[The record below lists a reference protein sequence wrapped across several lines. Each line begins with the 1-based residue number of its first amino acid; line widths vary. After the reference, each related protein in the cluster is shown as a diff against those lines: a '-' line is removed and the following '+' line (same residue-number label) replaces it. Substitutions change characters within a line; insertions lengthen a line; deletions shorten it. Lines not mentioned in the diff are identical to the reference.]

1 MRLIVFDLD
10 HTLLRANSSFRF
22 GRYLYEKNDFSF
34 WTLLAC
40 LTDYAR
46 HKWFGMSLEQLHHD
60 SFSRLFKGR
69 PEEEIRAH
77 AIQFL
82 SENLYSLVYEPVRRR
97 LKDAQDAGH
106 HVLLLSSSPDFL
118 VGEIA
123 RRLSV
128 EKWKSTT
135 YEVNGEGVY
144 SKISHVMGGEE
155 KALYV
160 SRLAKELSIPLNSV
174 TVYSDSSLDLP
185 LLTLAGKAICVAPNE
200 QLKRICM
207 EKGWEIIN

>member
-1 MRLIVFDLD
+1 MRSGPMRSAF
-10 HTLLRANSSFRF
+10 FRKI
-22 GRYLYEKNDFSF
+22 Y
-34 WTLLAC
+34 
-40 LTDYAR
+40 
-46 HKWFGMSLEQLHHD
+46 
-60 SFSRLFKGR
+60 
-69 PEEEIRAH
+69 I
-77 AIQFL
+77 
-82 SENLYSLVYEPVRRR
+82 SLVYEPVRRR
-97 LKDAQDAGH
+97 LQEAQDAGH

-128 EKWKSTT
+128 ERWKSTT
-135 YEVNGEGVY
+135 YEVNEGVY

-160 SRLAKELSIPLNSV
+160 SGLAKELSIPLNSV

-185 LLTLAGKAICVAPNE
+185 LLTLAGKAVCVAPNE